1 MNNIFF
7 SNHEN
12 ILSNHESMNA
22 IYAFMYRV
30 ERRPPM
36 GGRGKLFTEEQKKV
50 LVKLVIAN
58 NAICLQEI
66 QSHNIEINEIFPTI
80 RTVSISTIDHVLHQL
95 RMKQLHKVPF
105 ERNTVLSAK
114 ELRYQYVQVGILH
127 NTCTLIVFLLGGALH
142 DLVSCNLCSFSEKNG
157 T

>member
-1 MNNIFF
+1 MNHIFF

-22 IYAFMYRV
+22 IYAFIYRV

-105 ERNTVLSAK
+105 ERNTAQCKGTEVPVCAGWYSS
-114 ELRYQYVQVGILH
+114 QYLYF
-127 NTCTLIVFLLGGALH
+127 NC
-142 DLVSCNLCSFSEKNG
+142 VSTWWCFA
-157 T
+157 